1 MSGISG
7 DSAILKYPRIERKR
21 ISKARRIG
29 PTDYTKI
36 GKTRPRVEDVLRKY
50 SRRSDKYF

>member
-21 ISKARRIG
+21 ISKAHRIG
-29 PTDYTKI
+29 PTDYSKI
-36 GKTRPRVEDVLRKY
+36 GNEAERTDGHLITIM
-50 SRRSDKYF
+50 FI